1 MKISKAIFLCVIAV
15 ALLSGSLV
23 GYLFGKNKRV
33 SEVCARVLKL
43 NDADYYDYNKGELEN
58 VFYMQREC
66 MKTLVK

>member
-1 MKISKAIFLCVIAV
+1 MKISKTLLFGVIMV

-23 GYLFGKNKRV
+23 GYLVGKNKRV

-43 NDADYYDYNKGELEN
+43 TGADYYDYNKGELEN
-58 VFYMQREC
+58 IFYMQREC